1 MVRDEWIK
9 WNPKKL
15 PKPGTIITAL
25 VKRFNSDK
33 QLFVLLKRV
42 KEDDV
47 VFRIADDNSEFDEW
61 NWQIVKYKI
70 HTETA

>member
-1 MVRDEWIK
+1 MAKDEWIQ

-25 VKRFNSDK
+25 VEGFRSKNR
-33 QLFVLLKRV
+33 QFVLLKRV
-42 KEDDV
+42 EEDDV
-47 VFRIADDNSEFDEW
+47 AFRTADDNSEFDEW

-70 HTETA
+70 HTEAT